1 MQQYREPQ
9 RPSSAVSGAGWT
21 HGGGGVYNA
30 AQSAH
35 LVGSVQYGTVTEV
48 QQHDHMIG
56 TQLGANVRSTR
67 WCMGVWELCGWAG
80 GWMGA
85 WVDVH
90 GLAGQTV
97 SASVICELKKLTR
110 ICCCCVIH
118 PVTYFVRACSLF
130 CVCGCCFLQ

>member
-1 MQQYREPQ
+1 
-9 RPSSAVSGAGWT
+9 
-21 HGGGGVYNA
+21 
-30 AQSAH
+30 
-35 LVGSVQYGTVTEV
+35 
-48 QQHDHMIG
+48 MIG

-67 WCMGVWELCGWAG
+67 WCLGVWELCGWAG

-85 WVDVH
+85 CVDVR
-90 GLAGQTV
+90 GWAVRPGGRWTCW
-97 SASVICELKKLTR
+97 ADCERNSVICELKKLTR